1 MFKSRLGFGG
11 ITFNIINTLIL
22 FAFTF
27 ICIYPFYYIIISSL
41 SSPGAISRG
50 VYLWPEDFS
59 IESYRRILVTPG
71 ISRSAFISLART
83 ALGTFIAVACSTF
96 VGYIFSYQEI
106 PFRKFIYRFMII
118 TMYLNAGLIPY
129 YLTMRMYGFNNNFLV
144 YIVPGALSAYFV
156 VLVKTFIEQLPA
168 SLEEAAIIDGAGILT
183 IFNRVIFPL
192 SRPIIATI
200 GVFAAVGQWNS
211 WFDNLIFMVGR
222 PDLNTLQIML
232 YNILNKA
239 ASISNQIDTNTAE
252 QLAKR
257 ITPDSI
263 RTTTTMI
270 VTFPI
275 LFAYPF
281 AQRYFVKGIMIG
293 AIKG

>member
-1 MFKSRLGFGG
+1 MKKTTVGNVAFNVINYVVFGL
-11 ITFNIINTLIL
+11 ITFVCL
-22 FAFTF
+22 
-27 ICIYPFYYIIISSL
+27 YPFYYIFIYSL
-41 SSPGAISRG
+41 SDSVQAIRG
-50 VYLWPEDFS
+50 ISLWPRGFTLDNYSDVFKQ
-59 IESYRRILVTPG
+59 PG
-71 ISRSAFISLART
+71 IPQSALISVVRT
-83 ALGTFIAVACSTF
+83 VTGTVVTVLCSSF
-96 VGYIFSYQEI
+96 FGYLMTKTKMYL
-106 PFRKFIYRFMII
+106 RKPIYRFMII

-129 YLTMRMYGFNNNFLV
+129 YLTMRMYGLNNNFLI
-144 YIVPGALSAYFV
+144 YILPGALSAYFV
-156 VLVKTFIEQLPA
+156 VLVKTFVEQLPA

-183 IFNRVIFPL
+183 IFSRVILPL
-192 SRPIIATI
+192 SMPIVATI

-257 ITPDSI
+257 ITPDSV